1 MSDSRAWVLHWVTIA
16 ATLAILV
23 LMIYKPGA

>member
-1 MSDSRAWVLHWVTIA
+1 MSDSRAFVLHWVTVA
-16 ATLAILV
+16 STLVILV